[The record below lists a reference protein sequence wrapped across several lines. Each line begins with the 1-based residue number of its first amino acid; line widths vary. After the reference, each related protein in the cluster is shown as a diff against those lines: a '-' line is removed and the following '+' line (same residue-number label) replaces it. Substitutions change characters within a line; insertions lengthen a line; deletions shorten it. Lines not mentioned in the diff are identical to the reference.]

1 MNNVSR
7 WAAMLA
13 LLFATA
19 AWGGLFHAGKL
30 VLNNVDPFWF
40 TVVRYTGAALLLC
53 CILLLQG
60 NVRWTLLREHWLRLA
75 SLGLMGY
82 GMFGILV
89 FIGLSHSVP
98 SHGAVIMAT
107 MPITTLLMRWVFERQ
122 RPQLWAWCVVA
133 LAIFGVSLVSGV
145 WHGNTAEGQ
154 STVVGDLIAFVGTVG
169 WIMYTRGQA
178 SVSRL
183 SVIEY
188 TTFTAILALPG
199 LFAFALVATFLGYA
213 HRPAPADL
221 IAAIPPILYIV
232 VIGTVLAALAFNKGV
247 RTLGAVHGIVFINLV
262 PVSALLISVAKGALP
277 NGSEVVGTLLIIVA
291 LTVQARKMGLAV
303 KASQ

>member
-1 MNNVSR
+1 MTNVSR

-40 TVVRYTGAALLLC
+40 TVVRYTGASLLLC
-53 CILLLQG
+53 GILMLQG
-60 NVRWTLLREHWLRLA
+60 KVRWELLREHWRRLA

-89 FIGLSHSVP
+89 FIGLSYSVP

-145 WHGNTAEGQ
+145 WRSSTGAGHSTAF
-154 STVVGDLIAFVGTVG
+154 GDLIAFVGTVG

-178 SVSRL
+178 SVSKL

-199 LFAFALVATFLGYA
+199 LFAFAVVATLLGYA
-213 HRPAPADL
+213 NRPDPADL

-232 VIGTVLAALAFNKGV
+232 VVGTVLAALAFNKGV

-262 PVSALLISVAKGALP
+262 PVSALLISAAKGSVP
-277 NGSEVVGTLLIIVA
+277 NGSEMIGTLLIIVA
-291 LTVQARKMGLAV
+291 LSIQARKMGLGA
-303 KASQ
+303 KAAK